1 MACVKCGQCR
11 TPNCRL
17 QLAFA
22 LFFGICLNYMMRVN
36 VNITLL
42 SMVNDTVTEA
52 ENYTAI
58 SVCEKSSNLSYGK
71 KETSLGTFDWD
82 RPTQGLILGAFFWGY
97 LITQIP
103 GGILSFRF
111 GPKWVGFGSLLTCS
125 VLELAIPF
133 ASFSG
138 PYPLMAV
145 RIGQGLAQGVIYP
158 TVMCLLGRWI
168 PPNERS
174 RMTAFVNSGS
184 QMGTIIGQSVAGIL
198 SQPRI
203 VGSELVSHWPLV
215 HYLIGSLGCLFLI
228 FWFFVVYDDP
238 SCHPRITN
246 DERSYIRE
254 ELLMRTSGS
263 KMLPVT
269 FSDSTDKPTDDTKSL
284 QLLPKFGDQHP
295 TTRVPQGIVPWRSVL
310 RSRPFW
316 AILIIH
322 VTHNWS
328 WYTLITCMPTY
339 MSRVQ
344 GFSMADNG
352 ILSSLPYM
360 CQCLF
365 AQLVG
370 FVSDMLIKRGKL
382 TVTWARKINNLIAL
396 GGIGAGLLTVGLL
409 NCNRIGVVLVFVI
422 CIGMMGAAS
431 SGFTCNIVDLA
442 PQFAGV
448 ILSITN
454 TMGTLPGILGP
465 LFVGYV
471 TQHSSSLENWRIV
484 FGVATGIAWFGA
496 LINLLMTSAVR
507 QPWGELERSN
517 NENH

>member
-1 MACVKCGQCR
+1 MNGTNSHRWYGMVAYCR
-11 TPNCRL
+11 FVL
-17 QLAFA
+17 
-22 LFFGICLNYMMRVN
+22 
-36 VNITLL
+36 
-42 SMVNDTVTEA
+42 
-52 ENYTAI
+52 
-58 SVCEKSSNLSYGK
+58 
-71 KETSLGTFDWD
+71 D
-82 RPTQGLILGAFFWGY
+82 RI
-97 LITQIP
+97 
-103 GGILSFRF
+103 
-111 GPKWVGFGSLLTCS
+111 
-125 VLELAIPF
+125 LELAIPF

-138 PYPLMAV
+138 PYPLMIV

-184 QMGTIIGQSVAGIL
+184 QVGTIIGQSVAGIL

-203 VGSELVSHWPLV
+203 VGADLVSYWPSV
-215 HYLIGSLGCLFLI
+215 HYLIGSLGCLFLV

-246 DERSYIRE
+246 DERNYIEE
-254 ELLMRTSGS
+254 ELHMRTGDS
-263 KMLPVT
+263 KVLPVI
-269 FSDSTDKPTDDTKSL
+269 FSDSRDKSADNRRSI
-284 QLLPKFGDQHP
+284 QLLPKFSDMNP
-295 TTRVPQGIVPWRSVL
+295 TTRVSHGTVPWRSVL

-344 GFSMADNG
+344 GFSMADMLDLCSDCIWGRSCAYN
-352 ILSSLPYM
+352 SSGG
-360 CQCLF
+360 QQFGVLF
-365 AQLVG
+365 VG
-370 FVSDMLIKRGKL
+370 DLWTVALI
-382 TVTWARKINNLIAL
+382 TL

-409 NCNRIGVVLVFVI
+409 GCNRIGVVFVFVI

-454 TMGTLPGILGP
+454 TMATLPGILGP

-471 TQHSSSLENWRIV
+471 TQHSVS
-484 FGVATGIAWFGA
+484 
-496 LINLLMTSAVR
+496 
-507 QPWGELERSN
+507 
-517 NENH
+517 

>member
-1 MACVKCGQCR
+1 MRSIKTC
-11 TPNCRL
+11 
-17 QLAFA
+17 
-22 LFFGICLNYMMRVN
+22 LF
-36 VNITLL
+36 L
-42 SMVNDTVTEA
+42 SQFR
-52 ENYTAI
+52 I
-58 SVCEKSSNLSYGK
+58 LFQSVVFC
-71 KETSLGTFDWD
+71 
-82 RPTQGLILGAFFWGY
+82 IV
-97 LITQIP
+97 P

-125 VLELAIPF
+125 ILELAIPF

-145 RIGQGLAQGVIYP
+145 RIGQGLTQGVIYP
-158 TVMCLLGRWI
+158 TVMCLLGHWI

-184 QMGTIIGQSVAGIL
+184 QVGTIIGQSVAGIL
-198 SQPRI
+198 SQPRT
-203 VGSELVSHWPLV
+203 VGSDLVSHWPLV

-246 DERSYIRE
+246 DERNYIEE
-254 ELLMRTSGS
+254 ELRMRPGDS
-263 KMLPVT
+263 KMLPVI
-269 FSDSTDKPTDDTKSL
+269 FSDSPDKSTDDTRSI
-284 QLLPKFGDQHP
+284 QLLPKFSDEHP
-295 TTRVPQGIVPWRSVL
+295 TTRVSQDIVPWRSVL
-310 RSRPFW
+310 RSRAFW

-352 ILSSLPYM
+352 ILSSLPYL

-370 FVSDMLIKRGKL
+370 YVSDMLIKRGKL
-382 TVTWARKINNLIAL
+382 TVTWTRKINNLIAL

-409 NCNRIGVVLVFVI
+409 SCNRIGVVLVFVI

-442 PQFAGV
+442 PKFAGV

-454 TMGTLPGILGP
+454 TMATLPGILGP

-471 TQHSSSLENWRIV
+471 TRHSSSLENWRIV

-507 QPWGELERSN
+507 QPWGELERSSTG
-517 NENH
+517 NH